1 MDHELKSASS
11 PDAELARRSGDR
23 RSSAAHTQSQPA
35 VERRRGD
42 RRSKPGLKALVEQ
55 LRGRN

>member
-1 MDHELKSASS
+1 MDQELKQSSS
-11 PDAELARRSGDR
+11 PDSELARRSGDR
-23 RSSAAHTQSQPA
+23 RSAASHNQNQPA

-55 LRGRN
+55 LLGRD